1 VLYWEC
7 KRRLR
12 ALEEFRSL
20 VVRYFDTVAYV
31 AGHGDRIQQTEESR
45 KVRRKINDLM
55 QDVGFSCN
63 LIGQPLTVQ
72 YVPSPLVGGF
82 QGNLSLL
89 SNLFELREY
98 HIPNSKVIDGLER
111 VIGTY
116 RRKTNYLYWQMFN
129 PLFWLRVL
137 LVKIVEVPFQILSA
151 AGFDTAKFE
160 NSFMGKV
167 VKAVV
172 GFVAFAAA
180 LLTVLQI
187 LGLLDAAKKFVHT
200 IWSIR

>member
-1 VLYWEC
+1 MLYWEC
-7 KRRLR
+7 KRRLQT
-12 ALEEFRSL
+12 LEEFHSL
-20 VVRYFDTVAYV
+20 VVRYFSTVAY
-31 AGHGDRIQQTEESR
+31 ASGSRRAYQTEESSEA
-45 KVRRKINDLM
+45 RRKINDLM
-55 QDVGFSCN
+55 QDVGSSCN
-63 LIGQPLTVQ
+63 LIGQPMTVQ

-82 QGNLSLL
+82 QGPLSLL
-89 SNLFELREY
+89 SSLFELREY

-116 RRKTNYLYWQMFN
+116 RRKKKHLYWQMFN

-137 LVKIVEVPFQILSA
+137 LVKVVEVPFQILSA

-160 NSFMGKV
+160 NSVMGKL

-187 LGLLDAAKKFVHT
+187 LGWLEPVKRFVHT
-200 IWSIR
+200 IGSIR